1 MDAFNSSM
9 KPKRDEQTGKMVKF
23 CNTNDCRRRNECELC
38 RKMLEKKMK
47 MQSTTVHHLKND
59 IVNYKV
65 ETSNDMIVD
74 LGCPNT
80 VIGAKDVDNFVRKLS
95 KAQQENIEVIPA
107 DDKFKFGP
115 SGPFS
120 CSKKLRFPIRVN
132 SDLKWVE
139 VAMVEANIPMLLGNN
154 ILKPFGAAID
164 LYPTGNGV
172 LTLGDV
178 EIPLKETTGGHYIIK
193 VADIGKLCDKCEEC
207 SHAFETE
214 TYPKNHMDR
223 VHEYPKPALKEQ

>member
-1 MDAFNSSM
+1 MNAFNSSM

-80 VIGAKDVDNFVRKLS
+80 VIGAKDVDNFVRRLS

-115 SGPFS
+115 SGPFR

-132 SDLKWVE
+132 
-139 VAMVEANIPMLLGNN
+139 
-154 ILKPFGAAID
+154 
-164 LYPTGNGV
+164 
-172 LTLGDV
+172 
-178 EIPLKETTGGHYIIK
+178 
-193 VADIGKLCDKCEEC
+193 
-207 SHAFETE
+207 
-214 TYPKNHMDR
+214 
-223 VHEYPKPALKEQ
+223 